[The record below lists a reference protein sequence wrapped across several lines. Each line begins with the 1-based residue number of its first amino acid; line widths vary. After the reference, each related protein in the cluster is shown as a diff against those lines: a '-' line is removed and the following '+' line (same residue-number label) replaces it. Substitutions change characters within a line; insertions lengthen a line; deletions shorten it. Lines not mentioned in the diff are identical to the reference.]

1 MMPNPEQYFRALA
14 DETRLRCITLLSEH
28 DELCVCEFTHALGL
42 PQPKVSHHLGNLR
55 KAGLVADRKAGLW
68 VYYRIHPDLPAWA
81 RAVIAETTAGVR
93 SQLPFAGDRQ
103 ALETMPNRPGTA
115 CCA

>member
-1 MMPNPEQYFRALA
+1 MGTADQYLRALA
-14 DETRLRCITLLSEH
+14 DETRLRCIVLLAGQ

-55 KAGLVADRKAGLW
+55 KAGIVQDRKAGLW
-68 VYYRIHPDLPAWA
+68 VYYRLHPDLPAWVHG
-81 RAVIAETTAGVR
+81 VITQTAAGVKT
-93 SQLPFAGDRQ
+93 QAPFAEDRQ
-103 ALETMPNRPGTA
+103 ALATMPNRPGAA